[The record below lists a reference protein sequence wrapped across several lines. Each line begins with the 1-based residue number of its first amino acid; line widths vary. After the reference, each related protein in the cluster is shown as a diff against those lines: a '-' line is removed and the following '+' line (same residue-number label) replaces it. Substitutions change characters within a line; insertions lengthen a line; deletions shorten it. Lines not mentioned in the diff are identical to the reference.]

1 MEQIIQDFVV
11 ALRSSGVRI
20 SPAETQDALLAVGAA
35 GYADRQAL
43 KDTLAVTLAKTQ
55 DEKEIFDRCFEIF
68 FAPDPFSA
76 SGPDLRQIP
85 PGEAGES
92 FSPLTMM
99 LLTGD
104 RAGLSMALRRAGEEV
119 DLPGIWFFTQKSVY
133 TQRML
138 LEMGGRGLEQDILQL
153 SQPEAEGDTEKRE
166 ALERA
171 RDRLLEDIREFVERQ
186 YDLHAF
192 AATEKIL
199 ERHLRRARL
208 SSLDQQDLQRLQV
221 TVRRAVRRLNDRYSR
236 RRRAARRGRL
246 DVKGSLRR
254 NLAYQGLLFEPCWK
268 SRRVDRP
275 DILVLCDVSRSV
287 ANVSRFMLLLLSSL
301 NEEVARIRSFVFCS
315 NLVEVTPVFREHPV
329 PEALERLQSGQG
341 FGLQMGRTDYGQAF
355 ADFKRGWLNR
365 VTPRSTVLILGDAR
379 SNSYPPGTD
388 ILRLIAERARRVIWL
403 NPEPPSFWGTGDSEM
418 PRYRPHCFLARE
430 CSTLNHLERV
440 VDFLLRVPG

>member
-76 SGPDLRQIP
+76 PGPDLRQIP
-85 PGEAGES
+85 PGEPGEP

-138 LEMGGRGLEQDILQL
+138 LEMGGRGLEQDILRL

-171 RDRLLEDIREFVERQ
+171 RDRLLENIREFVERQ

-192 AATEKIL
+192 SATEKIM

-221 TVRRAVRRLNDRYSR
+221 PSAVR
-236 RRRAARRGRL
+236 
-246 DVKGSLRR
+246 
-254 NLAYQGLLFEPCWK
+254 
-268 SRRVDRP
+268 
-275 DILVLCDVSRSV
+275 
-287 ANVSRFMLLLLSSL
+287 
-301 NEEVARIRSFVFCS
+301 
-315 NLVEVTPVFREHPV
+315 
-329 PEALERLQSGQG
+329 SG
-341 FGLQMGRTDYGQAF
+341 
-355 ADFKRGWLNR
+355 
-365 VTPRSTVLILGDAR
+365 V
-379 SNSYPPGTD
+379 
-388 ILRLIAERARRVIWL
+388 
-403 NPEPPSFWGTGDSEM
+403 
-418 PRYRPHCFLARE
+418 
-430 CSTLNHLERV
+430 
-440 VDFLLRVPG
+440 